1 MHPLPC
7 PSGAGGPDPPL
18 LELFEVS
25 CYLEQILQNAF
36 ESRVGEGT
44 AETSTDTKCTQRH
57 GREQWGLGRDII
69 DSCSTCHK
77 PMMVEEKTALGSH
90 TRTFPHLHQSNQ
102 LPTNSSY
109 QPLSDKVLSKAGL
122 GRQAA
127 LAACQLGT
135 CSPLG
140 CCQRAKS
147 PKKFQAG
154 IRQENKGESSFLPF
168 FPALQLLQFYTELCS
183 LKHKPPALSQDHIAM
198 RSNREAARNRLSISV
213 R

>member
-44 AETSTDTKCTQRH
+44 AETSTDTKCAQRH

-77 PMMVEEKTALGSH
+77 PMMVEEKTAVGSH
-90 TRTFPHLHQSNQ
+90 TPTFPHLHQSNQ

-109 QPLSDKVLSKAGL
+109 QPLSDKVLSKA
-122 GRQAA
+122 
-127 LAACQLGT
+127 
-135 CSPLG
+135 S
-140 CCQRAKS
+140 
-147 PKKFQAG
+147 
-154 IRQENKGESSFLPF
+154 E
-168 FPALQLLQFYTELCS
+168 
-183 LKHKPPALSQDHIAM
+183 
-198 RSNREAARNRLSISV
+198 
-213 R
+213 